1 MKKLIL
7 LSAVLLLSAC
17 ESTYYDTMEKLGVH
31 KRDILID
38 RIEEAQEAQQ
48 EGQQQFKDALEQFR
62 SVVNFDGGALEE
74 VYNRLNAEYEDSV
87 AAAEEINSRIDAVES
102 VAEALFDEWNTEL
115 GQYTSQNLRRDSE
128 RQLKE
133 TQRRYTRVLNAMRAA
148 EKTIEPVLASLRDNT
163 LYLKH
168 NLNARAIASLKGEL
182 GTINSDVTRL
192 IDAMQKAISESDQFI
207 TEMRAEQAA
216 GG

>member
-1 MKKLIL
+1 
-7 LSAVLLLSAC
+7 
-17 ESTYYDTMEKLGVH
+17 MEKLGVH

-38 RIEEAQEAQQ
+38 RIEEAQDAQQ

-74 VYNRLNAEYEDSV
+74 VYNRLNSEYEDSV
-87 AAAEEINSRIDAVES
+87 AAAETINERIDAVES
-102 VAEALFDEWNTEL
+102 VADALFDEWNTEL

-133 TQRRYTRVLNAMRAA
+133 TQRRYARVLKAMRAA

-182 GTINSDVTRL
+182 GTINNDVGRL
-192 IDAMQKAISESDQFI
+192 VEAMQKAISESDQFI
-207 TEMRAEQAA
+207 TEMRADQASE
-216 GG
+216 G